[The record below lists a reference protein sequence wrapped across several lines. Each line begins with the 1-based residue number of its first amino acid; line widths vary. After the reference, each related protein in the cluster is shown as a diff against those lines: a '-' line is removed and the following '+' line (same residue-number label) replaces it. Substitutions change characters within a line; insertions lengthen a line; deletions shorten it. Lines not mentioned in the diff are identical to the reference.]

1 MKFCCEV
8 VDNVLDNLINIS
20 DKVLH
25 NKKADLKV
33 WKNIMYIDSLKN
45 PVENLDL

>member
-1 MKFCCEV
+1 MKFSCEV
-8 VDNVLDNLINIS
+8 VDNVTFLDNLNDIS

-33 WKNIMYIDSLKN
+33 WLEIVKTGLFRK
-45 PVENLDL
+45 